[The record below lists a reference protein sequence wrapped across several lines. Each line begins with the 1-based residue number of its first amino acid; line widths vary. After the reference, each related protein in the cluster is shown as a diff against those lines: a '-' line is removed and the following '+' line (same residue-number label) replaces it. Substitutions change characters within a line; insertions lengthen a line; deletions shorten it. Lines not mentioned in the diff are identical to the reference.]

1 MRKTNLSKKKVR
13 KMTQIQQHNFV
24 KEQGVPCS
32 FLLEYNKEIQADD
45 LFAVVRVNASDEEF
59 VAQFG
64 IIKVENVS
72 DDAVTTL
79 KLTLDGEIPQGRY
92 VYDVFV
98 YDVNNHPKTKILKG
112 HVLVKGSVSDRG
124 RLNG

>member
-1 MRKTNLSKKKVR
+1 
-13 KMTQIQQHNFV
+13 MTIQTHNILM
-24 KEQGVPCS
+24 EQGVPCS
-32 FLLEYNKEIQADD
+32 FLLEYNKEVTADN
-45 LFAVVRVNASDEEF
+45 LFAVVRVTAGDEEYIAKF
-59 VAQFG
+59 E

-72 DDAVTTL
+72 DDAVTTF

-124 RLNG
+124 RVHG

>member
-1 MRKTNLSKKKVR
+1 M
-13 KMTQIQQHNFV
+13 
-24 KEQGVPCS
+24 PCS

>member
-1 MRKTNLSKKKVR
+1 MN
-13 KMTQIQQHNFV
+13 QIQTHNFV
-24 KEQGVPCS
+24 MEQGVPCP
-32 FLLEYNKEIQADD
+32 FILEYSRDVTADD
-45 LFAVVRVNASDEEF
+45 LFAVVRVNASDEGY
-59 VAQFG
+59 VAKFD
-64 IIKVENVS
+64 IVKIENVS
-72 DDAVTTL
+72 DDAVSTF

-124 RLNG
+124 RVHG

>member
-1 MRKTNLSKKKVR
+1 MN
-13 KMTQIQQHNFV
+13 QIQQHNFV

-32 FLLEYNKEIQADD
+32 FILEYSRDVTADD
-45 LFAVVRVNASDEEF
+45 LFAVVRLTATSDEYLAKF
-59 VAQFG
+59 DIVK
-64 IIKVENVS
+64 IENV
-72 DDAVTTL
+72 DDAISTF
-79 KLTLDGEIPQGRY
+79 KLTLDSDIPAGRY

-98 YDVNNHPKTKILKG
+98 YDSNNLPKTKILKG

>member
-1 MRKTNLSKKKVR
+1 
-13 KMTQIQQHNFV
+13 MTQIKQYNFV

-32 FLLEYNKEIQADD
+32 FILEYNKEVQEDD
-45 LFAVVRVNASDEEF
+45 LFAVVRVQASDTDYIARF
-59 VAQFG
+59 DIAK
-64 IIKVENVS
+64 IENLS
-72 DDAVTTL
+72 DDAVTTF
-79 KLTLDGEIPQGRY
+79 KLTLDGDIPQGRY

-98 YDVNNHPKTKILKG
+98 YDSNNRPKTKILKG